1 MRLVQPNIAQNDRW
15 KSERLDR
22 HLSQLIALSTDKKPV
37 PKLVIWPESAIEAF
51 YPQDASLLRQLAKV
65 STAFEGYLLSGMITF
80 SSADQLKNSAY
91 FLDHDATQVEVSHKQ
106 HLVPFG
112 EYVPARWIPYI
123 DVIAG
128 PVDFTPGRPQL
139 FTHPD
144 LGDIAVLICYEAI
157 FPAFLR
163 RPSEAGVLK
172 RPDMLVNIT
181 NDAWFGLSAGPY
193 QHLAQARMRAIE
205 EGLPLMRVANT
216 GISAGFD
223 GYGRSLGQIGLGQAG
238 MVDIVVPPALPPT
251 LFVRFG
257 AAGLSLLLGYL
268 LILVIFVDPNF
279 QKRQKMTH

>member
-1 MRLVQPNIAQNDRW
+1 M
-15 KSERLDR
+15 
-22 HLSQLIALSTDKKPV
+22 
-37 PKLVIWPESAIEAF
+37 
-51 YPQDASLLRQLAKV
+51 
-65 STAFEGYLLSGMITF
+65 
-80 SSADQLKNSAY
+80 
-91 FLDHDATQVEVSHKQ
+91 
-106 HLVPFG
+106 
-112 EYVPARWIPYI
+112 
-123 DVIAG
+123 
-128 PVDFTPGRPQL
+128 
-139 FTHPD
+139 
-144 LGDIAVLICYEAI
+144 
-157 FPAFLR
+157 
-163 RPSEAGVLK
+163 LK